1 MDVLEVTPLV
11 FQTKLKI
18 KARSRRHVES
28 YTSNVFIYI
37 YIYSKKN
44 IHARSN
50 PKWSSSVFL
59 IFLMNFFSFYKTPNK
74 SNPKVRIFS
83 HGPRLHPHGGRMQGL
98 VIPDLPSGELTW
110 WKFRCGKI
118 LGEESPL
125 GVIFLD
131 EKKFSFFSDSKMF
144 FQLVW
149 KAIPH
154 RFFAGSFFGRFLEMI
169 FINWVA
175 WKNYKKSGL
184 LQRLSMASGF
194 FFAGVWTLSISC
206 V

>member
-1 MDVLEVTPLV
+1 MWSPIL
-11 FQTKLKI
+11 
-18 KARSRRHVES
+18 AMYS
-28 YTSNVFIYI
+28 YIYI
-37 YIYSKKN
+37 YIQKNIYMQDQIPNDPQVYFWYFWWISFRFTKRQINQIPKLGSSAMGQGCIPMVEGCRASSFQTFRRENSLGENFAAEKFWGRNLRWGWFSSMKKN
-44 IHARSN
+44 
-50 PKWSSSVFL
+50 
-59 IFLMNFFSFYKTPNK
+59 
-74 SNPKVRIFS
+74 
-83 HGPRLHPHGGRMQGL
+83 
-98 VIPDLPSGELTW
+98 
-110 WKFRCGKI
+110 
-118 LGEESPL
+118 
-125 GVIFLD
+125 
-131 EKKFSFFSDSKMF
+131 SFFSDSKMF

>member
-1 MDVLEVTPLV
+1 
-11 FQTKLKI
+11 
-18 KARSRRHVES
+18 
-28 YTSNVFIYI
+28 
-37 YIYSKKN
+37 
-44 IHARSN
+44 
-50 PKWSSSVFL
+50 
-59 IFLMNFFSFYKTPNK
+59 MNFFSFYKTPNK

-131 EKKFSFFSDSKMF
+131 EKKSFFSDSKMLF
-144 FQLVW
+144 STSRKNHSPPIFS
-149 KAIPH
+149 
-154 RFFAGSFFGRFLEMI
+154 RFFFGCFLEMI

-194 FFAGVWTLSISC
+194 SLQGFGHCPSLVFNSSFRKPPLVALFRTFDAPTQTVRSFHFLMSSPRHSTKLVYWIHCIDLYQIT
-206 V
+206 